1 MPVNWNAEVIGPLMG
16 VFGEP
21 VTYRPFAGGSLQI
34 TGVFDDAYLKEVMFE
49 DASSGVTTVSA
60 VLGVQLSQFP
70 SDPVQN
76 DQLYVASVNTTFL
89 VREVRVDSRGG
100 AKLMLSKVSSP

>member
-1 MPVNWNAEVIGPLMG
+1 M
-16 VFGEP
+16 
-21 VTYRPFAGGSLQI
+21 
-34 TGVFDDAYLKEVMFE
+34 
-49 DASSGVTTVSA
+49 
-60 VLGVQLSQFP
+60 
-70 SDPVQN
+70 PVQN